1 MKKLITLML
10 CITLFAGMANATS
23 YFVDAVNG
31 VDTNDGLSWATAVK
45 TISAAETLAAS
56 NQPNNIYIKGSFSQ
70 SGAWTMT
77 ANNYYGSC
85 AGLEATPTDRLMND
99 NDGNGIIESWEFKY
113 PTTFTST
120 NNATAINGSAAIL
133 DGFTITQGNALTPA
147 AVNGTT
153 AMTTLISPIG
163 QTVQN
168 CVFYGS
174 NLSYG
179 ATTAYT
185 NNNGGCLL
193 KILGTFQNNLIEKN
207 SVSITYGAY
216 TSGNDMKIAPILD
229 VPCPSSVV
237 TVGISGCIF
246 RNNKVTLLN
255 TGAVAAPTNLKGTIL
270 NVTANSPAATITI
283 SNCIIHNNE
292 VNYTGSAGF
301 PTAPRAS
308 IAGSLNFASSYTI
321 DSYINCLFSNNKMTN
336 LYSCMHVM
344 SNTKVVHKVYNNAF
358 WNNQNNAATI
368 SLTSS
373 SAQIA
378 ATVISNNYLDGAAG
392 GTWGTACTYTNNQTN
407 LSKSN
412 TGNNGSYFKKPPLS
426 AGTNYIGSAI
436 TTADSTAIKQ
446 ADWRLIPGS
455 YLMGKGV
462 TTTILKDKAGTDY
475 SVTAPSVGAYEYVKI
490 TPVISWSQNLTTL
503 NTNSNPL
510 TVTLNG
516 TSTADAT
523 YGSSIVYTPTDAG
536 FVSIAGNVLTI
547 VAKGSTTLT
556 ASQAANIWYNAAT
569 SVVQNV
575 SVSDV
580 PTAVIAPENATKL
593 FTVASNGILLN
604 TEGNIQI
611 ISFSGKMLQNSK
623 VTEGQFIALRQG
635 AYILRMTTTKG
646 VFSQKI
652 VL

>member
-1 MKKLITLML
+1 ML

-31 VDTNDGLSWATAVK
+31 VNTNDGLSWATAVK
-45 TISAAETLAAS
+45 TIAAAEAFGT
-56 NQPNNIYIKGSFSQ
+56 NNDIYIKGSFSQ
-70 SGAWTMT
+70 SGAWNMT
-77 ANNYYGSC
+77 VNNYYGSC
-85 AGLEATPTDRLMND
+85 AGTEVTPADRPMND

-113 PTTFTST
+113 PTAFTST

-308 IAGSLNFASSYTI
+308 IAGSLNFGSSYTI

-344 SNTKVVHKVYNNAF
+344 QNTYVVHKVYNNAF
-358 WNNQNNAATI
+358 WNNQNNAAAI
-368 SLTSS
+368 SMTSS

-378 ATVISNNYLDGAAG
+378 ATVISNNFLDGAAG

-412 TGNNGSYFKKPPLS
+412 TGNNGSYFKRPPMS
-426 AGTNYIGSAI
+426 AGANYIGSAI
-436 TTADSTAIKQ
+436 TTADSTSIKQ

-455 YLMGKGV
+455 YLKGNGT
-462 TTTILKDKAGTDY
+462 TTTILKDKAGNSY
-475 SVTAPSVGAYEYVKI
+475 SLTAPSVGTYEYVKI
-490 TPVISWSQNLTTL
+490 TPVISWSQDLTGFV
-503 NTNSNPL
+503 TNNNPL
-510 TVTLNG
+510 TIPLTA
-516 TSTADAT
+516 TSNSDAT
-523 YGSSIVYTPTDAG
+523 YGAPLTYTSSDETV
-536 FVSIAGNVLTI
+536 
-547 VAKGSTTLT
+547 VAISGSNLVIQAKVGT
-556 ASQAANIWYNAAT
+556 ATVTAHQALNTWYNAA
-569 SVVQNV
+569 
-575 SVSDV
+575 SDV
-580 PTAVIAPENATKL
+580 SQSCNVAYGVYTALNSPLNQKL
-593 FTVASNGILLN
+593 FTVDGNGILLN
-604 TEGNIQI
+604 TEGSLQI
-611 ISFSGKMLQNSK
+611 ISYNGKTLLNSK
-623 VTEGQFIALRQG
+623 ISEGQFIQLSQG
-635 AYILRMTTTKG
+635 AYILRMTTNKG

>member
-1 MKKLITLML
+1 ML
-10 CITLFAGMANATS
+10 CIALFVGTTAAIP

-85 AGLEATPTDRLMND
+85 AGTEATPADRPMND

-113 PTTFTST
+113 PTTFAST
-120 NNATAINGSAAIL
+120 CNGTAINGSAAIL
-133 DGFTITQGNALTPA
+133 DGFTITQTGSVNATA
-147 AVNGTT
+147 
-153 AMTTLISPIG
+153 AMTTLISPVG
-163 QTVQN
+163 QNVQN
-168 CVFYGS
+168 CVFYGC

-185 NNNGGCLL
+185 NSNGGCLL
-193 KILGTFQNNLIEKN
+193 KVLGTFQNNLIEKN
-207 SVSITYGAY
+207 IVSITYG
-216 TSGNDMKIAPILD
+216 TTDIKIAPILD
-229 VPCPSSVV
+229 VNCPATGSANS
-237 TVGISGCIF
+237 TPSVGISGCIF
-246 RNNKVTLLN
+246 RNNKVTINN
-255 TGAVAAPTNLKGTIL
+255 TGATAVPTNLKGTIL
-270 NVTANSPAATITI
+270 NITANDPAATVTF
-283 SNCIIHNNE
+283 SNCLIHNNE

-301 PTAPRAS
+301 ATASRAS
-308 IAGSLNFASSYTI
+308 IAGSLNFSTGSTI
-321 DSYINCLFSNNKMTN
+321 DSYINCLFGNNKMTN

-344 SNTKVVHKVYNNAF
+344 QNTKVVHKVYNNAF

-426 AGTNYIGSAI
+426 SGANYIGSAI
-436 TTADSTAIKQ
+436 TTADSISIKQ

-510 TVTLNG
+510 TVTLTG

-611 ISFSGKMLQNSK
+611 ISFSGKMLQNMK
-623 VTEGQFIALRQG
+623 VVGGQFISLAQG
-635 AYILRMTTTKG
+635 AYILRMTSNKG
-646 VFSQKI
+646 VFTQK
-652 VL
+652 VLL